1 MLCASGLRIYMKTR
15 HERASRNGNGRDRAG
30 RDGYASFTALVAINV
45 LMYGSS
51 KSPPEMSS

>member
-1 MLCASGLRIYMKTR
+1 MKTQ
-15 HERASRNGNGRDRAG
+15 HERAPRDGNGRDRAG